1 MNYASLRLLP
11 LLLVMACA
19 QPASEDSV
27 EVSSAEPSTTDAG
40 SDTAS
45 DDDFVEACLAA
56 LNWERDLCACV
67 GRKAKAE
74 LSADGYA
81 FQVASLREDDAET
94 TRLRERMPLEEA
106 TQAGLFMV
114 NAPRE
119 CAEEGA

>member
-11 LLLVMACA
+11 LLLIMACA
-19 QPASEDSV
+19 QPASEDGI
-27 EVSSAEPSTTDAG
+27 EVSSTEPSTTDAM
-40 SDTAS
+40 SDDAS

-67 GRKAKAE
+67 SRKAKAE
-74 LSADGYA
+74 LSTDGYA
-81 FQVASLREDDAET
+81 FQIASLREDNAET
-94 TRLRERMPLEEA
+94 VRLRERMPFEEA
-106 TQAGLFMV
+106 TQAGLFMA